1 MADSKKNF
9 QAVPRGVPCRSD
21 CPFSNFQITFQTLY
35 STINTKFFYYEHSP
49 TLPTLI
55 AKTTYLCRANCF
67 WEGCGNYTVVHLLD
81 GSHVLLSKNIGLL
94 NSLLPSGAF
103 VRLNKTYI
111 ANLKSIK
118 MPERSKNK
126 LLIIKLPNDQLTEV
140 ARRRVTLVKNL
151 LTSNPSEKAMQ

>member
-1 MADSKKNF
+1 MCLIPLPIC
-9 QAVPRGVPCRSD
+9 PRLQLKQPIYVE
-21 CPFSNFQITFQTLY
+21 
-35 STINTKFFYYEHSP
+35 K
-49 TLPTLI
+49 I
-55 AKTTYLCRANCF
+55 AFL
-67 WEGCGNYTVVHLLD
+67 EGCGNYTIVHLLD
-81 GSHVLLSKNIGLL
+81 GSRVLLSKNIGLL
-94 NSLLPSGAF
+94 NSLLPPGAF

-118 MPERSKNK
+118 IPEWSKNK